1 MSDICKALSEVD
13 LILEYSDA
21 DIKNRISTKFIKFI
35 EKYKDNTYKIKFDK
49 SKNLNE
55 QNLMPETREILAL
68 IYRDYLCDSQEERK
82 RLIEYNEEKLKEI
95 NSNYDV
101 EKIFKERTK
110 KDEISKEQSLI
121 VVKKEKWYNKIFS
134 LLKKIFKR

>member
-13 LILEYSDA
+13 LILKYSDT
-21 DIKNRISTKFIKFI
+21 DIKNRISAKFIKFI

-55 QNLMPETREILAL
+55 QNLMLETREILAL
-68 IYRDYLCDSQEERK
+68 IYRNYLCDSQEERK
-82 RLIEYNEEKLKEI
+82 RLIEYNEEKLKEM
-95 NSNYDV
+95 NSKYDV

>member
-95 NSNYDV
+95 NSKYDV

-110 KDEISKEQSLI
+110 KDEISKDQSLI

>member
-95 NSNYDV
+95 NSKYDV

-110 KDEISKEQSLI
+110 KDEISKQQSLI

>member
-95 NSNYDV
+95 NSQYDV

-110 KDEISKEQSLI
+110 KDEISKDQSLI

>member
-95 NSNYDV
+95 NSKYDV